1 MALMI
6 RQQWSTIT
14 SPEYLFALKLPIVI
28 RFWFAFASTVSYL
41 TLGRTR
47 KFIAPPL
54 YKGGGGVDGNPPH
67 KILICCSISKR
78 IFLQWKAFDLL
89 KKIRYIFG
97 VVALLEAC
105 DVTNN
110 DRHLGFYQELEIT
123 LKPRVMVFFVLD
135 MKNNI
140 NKPFA

>member
-6 RQQWSTIT
+6 REQWSTIT
-14 SPEYLFALKLPIVI
+14 SPEYLFALKLPVVI
-28 RFWFAFASTVSYL
+28 RFCFAFASTVSYL

-54 YKGGGGVDGNPPH
+54 YKGCGGGGVDGNPPH

-89 KKIRYIFG
+89 KNMRYIFG

-123 LKPRVMVFFVLD
+123 
-135 MKNNI
+135 
-140 NKPFA
+140 